1 MIKKFVLVAS
11 IVFSNVATAGTASV
25 PPPVIPVSSIIT
37 PNVATGY
44 ITIDY
49 VFVDDAGNMGGC
61 QSTVLKDGPTFLAA
75 KIRVCEDPLRPFKDF
90 VPAGKQYVG
99 FTPWM
104 NGRVIIF
111 WK

>member
-1 MIKKFVLVAS
+1 MRNFILAAS
-11 IVFSNVATAGTASV
+11 IVFSNVATAGAASV
-25 PPPVIPVSSIIT
+25 PTQVIPVSSSIIT

-44 ITIDY
+44 MTIDH
-49 VFVDDAGNMGGC
+49 VFVDGAGNMGGC
-61 QSTVLKDGPTFLAA
+61 QSTVLKDGPTMFAP
-75 KIRVCEDPLRPFKDF
+75 KVRVCEDALRPFSAF

-99 FTPWM
+99 FTPWL

>member
-11 IVFSNVATAGTASV
+11 IVFSNVATAGAASV
-25 PPPVIPVSSIIT
+25 TQQVVPVSGIIT

-44 ITIDY
+44 MTIDH
-49 VFVDDAGNMGGC
+49 VFVDGAGNMGGC
-61 QSTVLKDGPTFLAA
+61 QSTVLKDVPTMFAP
-75 KIRVCEDPLRPFKDF
+75 KVRVCEDALRPFKDF

-99 FTPWM
+99 FTPWL